1 MRGGIEPPGTA
12 GRWRAPH
19 GQYPKGPRKEGRG
32 EALSAEE
39 TKPVSILFRIT
50 EPADDTASPSAI
62 ITARKLAAF
71 RRFLRSEGDRIGIA
85 LLEPDEY
92 LGDSFEARVCPLALA
107 AITGIFDHEAT
118 VIAVVEEAQFRG
130 KRIAIHHCPSSA
142 EIILRVALT
151 SDQGVELDLAYGNA
165 YALLEALAIEPDSV
179 GDIPIDLLRARLS
192 DPATP
197 SRAALR
203 GVGHY
208 LPRLERLVASAQ
220 EREAARFAWA

>member
-1 MRGGIEPPGTA
+1 MRGGIEPPRTA

-19 GQYPKGPRKEGRG
+19 GQ
-32 EALSAEE
+32 
-39 TKPVSILFRIT
+39 
-50 EPADDTASPSAI
+50 
-62 ITARKLAAF
+62 
-71 RRFLRSEGDRIGIA
+71 
-85 LLEPDEY
+85 
-92 LGDSFEARVCPLALA
+92 
-107 AITGIFDHEAT
+107 
-118 VIAVVEEAQFRG
+118 
-130 KRIAIHHCPSSA
+130 
-142 EIILRVALT
+142 
-151 SDQGVELDLAYGNA
+151 YGNA